1 MKTPSY
7 EDISIIQRGM
17 IISSHTRL
25 GQEEFVSTRKL
36 LKSAPTNQLALD
48 QLPLNQ
54 VPMRSFFLLLGV

>member
-17 IISSHTRL
+17 IISSHTCL